1 MASLLDEINAQI
13 LEIESENQQVE
24 EEVEDQIKKR
34 RAKDHSR
41 IAWVIIWAFVIAIGS
56 IFLFV
61 FGYLL
66 FASGCEAGRV
76 DCDPRRW
83 EQPATFLLGI
93 VSSVLLPVV
102 TLVLGYYFGKG
113 RLNRFQEIPGAQRAA

>member
-1 MASLLDEINAQI
+1 MASLLDKINEQI
-13 LEIESENQQVE
+13 LEIASENQEVE
-24 EEVEDQIKKR
+24 EKVEDQIKKQ
-34 RAKDHSR
+34 RAKDQSR
-41 IAWVIIWAFVIAIGS
+41 LAWVIIWAFVIAIGS

-61 FGYLL
+61 FGHLL
-66 FASGCEAGRV
+66 IADECDAGRV
-76 DCDPRRW
+76 DCDPQRW

-113 RLNRFQEIPGAQRAA
+113 KTE